1 MATKPYHHGNL
12 KHEFIEKG
20 LEYIDEHGVES
31 LSMRKLAESIGVSS
45 AAPYAHF
52 KNKEAFLDA
61 ITEYVT
67 ESLTEALQ
75 EAVEA
80 CTRNQE
86 LLIEL
91 GKAYVIFFYEN
102 PLYYQ
107 FLFGRGKVDIHDY
120 PPFQLYSEVAEQALK
135 EMHKKRLTKA
145 TIRKKLIAMWALVH
159 GLAQFALTDG
169 LLDTDKLDSEIAALL
184 CAVDV

>member
-1 MATKPYHHGNL
+1 MTTKPYHHGNL
-12 KHEFIEKG
+12 KKEFIERG
-20 LEYIDEHGVES
+20 LEYIDKHGVES
-31 LSMRKLAESIGVSS
+31 LSMRKLAEAIGVSS

-61 ITEYVT
+61 VTGYVT

-75 EAVEA
+75 ETVQT
-80 CTRNQE
+80 CSRRKD

-91 GKAYVIFFYEN
+91 GKKYVIFFYEN

-120 PPFQLYSEVAEQALK
+120 PPFQLYSEVAEQSLK

-145 TIRKKLIAMWALVH
+145 TLRKKLIAMWALVH
-159 GLAQFALTDG
+159 GLAQLAIVDG
-169 LLDTDKLDSEIAALL
+169 VLDTDKLESEIAGLL